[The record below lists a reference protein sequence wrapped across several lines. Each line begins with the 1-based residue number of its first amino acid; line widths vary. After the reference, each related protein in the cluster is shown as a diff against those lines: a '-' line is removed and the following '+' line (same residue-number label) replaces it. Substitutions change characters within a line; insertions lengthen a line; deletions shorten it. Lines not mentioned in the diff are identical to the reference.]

1 MNNRFYGELILLL
14 ITCLVALPL
23 QFIPKLKE
31 NKKVEIIFGLVVF
44 AVFGIY
50 ATYTSIK
57 DNPKVDAKLGKNY
70 IEFKKNEV
78 ISLNNI
84 EDVQFYDNVKF
95 EIVANGYRWGNDDYY
110 SGDANVNIKKGEKTL
125 KYIYK
130 GKVYIN
136 ANNKSYI
143 VLNKKGT
150 TKFYVFNL
158 GTKKKTKQMY
168 YKLLEHAH

>member
-1 MNNRFYGELILLL
+1 MNNRFYDELILLL

-31 NKKVEIIFGLVVF
+31 NKKVKIIFCIMVIV
-44 AVFGIY
+44 VFGIY

-57 DNPKVDAKLGKNY
+57 DNPKVDAKLGENY

-78 ISLNNI
+78 IPLNNI

-95 EIVANGYRWGNDDYY
+95 EIVANGYRWGNDD
-110 SGDANVNIKKGEKTL
+110 IKKGEKTL

-143 VLNKKGT
+143 VLNEKGT
-150 TKFYVFNL
+150 SKFYVFNL

-168 YKLLEHAH
+168 YELLEHAH

>member
-1 MNNRFYGELILLL
+1 M
-14 ITCLVALPL
+14 
-23 QFIPKLKE
+23 
-31 NKKVEIIFGLVVF
+31 VF

-57 DNPKVDAKLGKNY
+57 DNPKVDAKLGENY
-70 IEFKKNEV
+70 IEFKKDEV

-95 EIVANGYRWGNDDYY
+95 ELVPNGYRWGNDDYY
-110 SGDANVNIKKGEKTL
+110 SGDANVRIKKGKKML
-125 KYIYK
+125 KSIYK

-143 VLNKKGT
+143 VLNEKGT

-168 YKLLEHAH
+168 YELLEHVH

>member
-1 MNNRFYGELILLL
+1 MKPNHKCDPARMALLY
-14 ITCLVALPL
+14 IRQ
-23 QFIPKLKE
+23 QFICTTFK
-31 NKKVEIIFGLVVF
+31 F
-44 AVFGIY
+44 
-50 ATYTSIK
+50 
-57 DNPKVDAKLGKNY
+57 DAYENY

-143 VLNKKGT
+143 VLNEKGT

-168 YKLLEHAH
+168 YELLEHVH

>member
-14 ITCLVALPL
+14 ITCLVALPI

-31 NKKVEIIFGLVVF
+31 NKKVKIIFCIMVF

-57 DNPKVDAKLGKNY
+57 DNPKVDAKLGENY
-70 IEFKKNEV
+70 IEFKKNEL

-95 EIVANGYRWGNDDYY
+95 EIVANGYRWG
-110 SGDANVNIKKGEKTL
+110 
-125 KYIYK
+125 
-130 GKVYIN
+130 
-136 ANNKSYI
+136 
-143 VLNKKGT
+143 
-150 TKFYVFNL
+150 
-158 GTKKKTKQMY
+158 
-168 YKLLEHAH
+168 

>member
-14 ITCLVALPL
+14 ITCLVALPI

-31 NKKVEIIFGLVVF
+31 NKKVKIIFCIMVF

-57 DNPKVDAKLGKNY
+57 DNPKVDAKLGENY

-84 EDVQFYDNVKF
+84 EDVQF
-95 EIVANGYRWGNDDYY
+95 
-110 SGDANVNIKKGEKTL
+110 
-125 KYIYK
+125 
-130 GKVYIN
+130 
-136 ANNKSYI
+136 
-143 VLNKKGT
+143 
-150 TKFYVFNL
+150 
-158 GTKKKTKQMY
+158 
-168 YKLLEHAH
+168 